1 VATRALAD
9 GEPARARVAAEVAPR
24 SGARDDQALLDLV
37 AVSHAEGNLA
47 EADGYVRRIMANH
60 DAAVEEDLP
69 PRTSDILRRHR
80 WLPEAS

>member
-9 GEPARARVAAEVAPR
+9 GEPARARVAAEVALR

-47 EADGYVRRIMANH
+47 EAGGYVRRIVANH
-60 DAAVEEDLP
+60 DAEVEEDLP
-69 PRTSDILRRHR
+69 TRTFDILRRHQ